1 MMGAQRLGERIG
13 ALALMVGL
21 SISCSVRGGIL
32 AGATAEPTPLKAEP
46 LALLVLTPGLLP
58 HQPSAI
64 SYQPL
69 AAAPT
74 PSPTPWPSPTPVP
87 SPIPTSTPD
96 QRATRPNDQLTTI
109 PSPTTT
115 STPPTPSLTPTSTP
129 FITSTPTS
137 TSLPTATPMP
147 RPPADRPPDRIIA
160 PAIGLDAPVVEIGWH
175 LVERNGQ
182 WVSEWDTA
190 DGAAGFH
197 RGSAYPGHAGNTV
210 LSGHH
215 NIRGEVFRHLIELQP
230 GDLISLY
237 VGRQE
242 YRYLVQRVFLIPEKN
257 ASPEQRRENAKWI
270 GPFPDERLTLVTC
283 WPYTGNTHRVIVIA
297 RPAEGE

>member
-1 MMGAQRLGERIG
+1 MMGAQRLGECIG
-13 ALALMVGL
+13 ALALLVGL
-21 SISCSVRGGIL
+21 SIGCSVGG
-32 AGATAEPTPLKAEP
+32 GAITGAAASPTPLKAEP

-58 HQPSAI
+58 YKPSVV
-64 SYQPL
+64 SCQPL
-69 AAAPT
+69 AADPT
-74 PSPTPWPSPTPVP
+74 PSPTPWPLPT
-87 SPIPTSTPD
+87 TPEPPLTFTPA
-96 QRATRPNDQLTTI
+96 RKTTGPKDQLVIISSTAIT
-109 PSPTTT
+109 SPL
-115 STPPTPSLTPTSTP
+115 PEPTLTPTP
-129 FITSTPTS
+129 MPTS
-137 TSLPTATPMP
+137 PPTATPLP
-147 RPPADRPPDRIIA
+147 PPPADRPPDRIVA
-160 PAIGLDAPVVEIGWH
+160 PAIGLDAPVVEVGWH

-197 RGSAYPGHAGNTV
+197 KGSACPGHVGNTV

-215 NIRGEVFRHLIELQP
+215 NIRGEVFRHLIELKP
-230 GDLISLY
+230 GDLVSLY
-237 VGRQE
+237 VGEQE

-257 ASPEQRRENAKWI
+257 ASSEQRRENAKWI